1 MKPKILLLVL
11 FVAAVSA
18 TAMWFVARHG
28 SAPTAAAPAA
38 AAGRKILYYQSPMHP
53 WIKSDKPGKCPICGM
68 NMVPVYENGEST
80 NTGFGLKLNA
90 DSVNVANV
98 QTAPVQRRSLVHS
111 LTVAGAIQMK
121 GPTYFVFSASERDL
135 VWLDV
140 GQTVEVTIP
149 ALPGT
154 NYTARITHIDTTFLD
169 PSRADQT
176 HGIQVRA
183 EISENLAHIKG
194 VKLWRPFDG
203 FYAEGRVL
211 VSSPDVLAVPRNA
224 VLQPGSQ
231 PVVYVDEGKGYYE
244 QHKVKLGRVGDE
256 FVEVLDGLTEGDKV
270 VISGGLLIDAEAQI
284 SQSAQ
289 GQ

>member
-1 MKPKILLLVL
+1 MKLKTLLLVL
-11 FVAAVSA
+11 FVA
-18 TAMWFVARHG
+18 VA
-28 SAPTAAAPAA
+28 SAA
-38 AAGRKILYYQSPMHP
+38 AAWVAARHQPVSAAAASADATGRKILYYQSPMHP

-80 NTGFGLKLNA
+80 NTGFGLKLNP

-98 QTAPVQRRSLVHS
+98 QTATVQRCSLVHS
-111 LTVAGAIQMK
+111 LAVAGAIQMK

-140 GQTVEVTIP
+140 GQAVEVSIP
-149 ALPGT
+149 ALPGKT
-154 NYTARITHIDTTFLD
+154 YTAKISHIDTTFFD
-169 PSRADQT
+169 PSRADQS

-211 VSSPDVLAVPRNA
+211 VSSPEVLTVPRNA

-244 QHKVKLGRVGDE
+244 QHKVKLGRVGDDY
-256 FVEVLDGLTEGDKV
+256 VEVLDGLTEGDKV
-270 VISGGLLIDAEAQI
+270 VTSGGLLIDAGAQI

-289 GQ
+289 N